1 MTGRSD
7 GAETQDTVSG
17 LLKLFIIAVLS
28 FHLKPSSFLVD
39 LILQRPWDFP
49 HPLSYRDHMDIMMT
63 WPAQKTLKKKD
74 MKTLLYIFCV
84 NIDSDAADL
93 FIFFKTSNTEDK

>member
-1 MTGRSD
+1 
-7 GAETQDTVSG
+7 
-17 LLKLFIIAVLS
+17 
-28 FHLKPSSFLVD
+28 
-39 LILQRPWDFP
+39 
-49 HPLSYRDHMDIMMT
+49 MDIMMT